1 MGPIPIN
8 PHRVERR
15 TFAAQP
21 AVAICLAPGKQQRHC
36 KAMPTRRR
44 RSHSRTRITLL
55 DDPELLGLTE
65 PPTPARIHD
74 LEPFDTASICK
85 DIHTDSLLS
94 DRPVK
99 PRRSLAEAYASAV
112 FPQKICRLSSQALGG
127 PFSCCYELVRPRG
140 LKGSWS
146 AS

>member
-1 MGPIPIN
+1 
-8 PHRVERR
+8 
-15 TFAAQP
+15 

-99 PRRSLAEAYASAV
+99 PRRSLAEAYDRIAGFQKPAS
-112 FPQKICRLSSQALGG
+112 
-127 PFSCCYELVRPRG
+127 RPSRTARIVT
-140 LKGSWS
+140 
-146 AS
+146 ASPSTRYRTT